1 MSDHALGDQTLSDE
15 APTSAD
21 QDGTTTGQ
29 GDRPL
34 GNAEDEV
41 MATVPVHRV
50 KAPLADT
57 GVESGRVSETHDV
70 HGGGDPRL
78 VPLFDDSIDLA
89 QAKSEPSLIRELSLL
104 PGVTTIGSETASEI
118 CLPDLLPRQAE
129 IHRDDVDEYV
139 FVNVSNS
146 DENTVDGRHVDS
158 QVLRTGN
165 RVAMGPWTFTY
176 MRDEQ
181 ADHGSP
187 FGGHTGGEL
196 AGYRAE
202 QEAPRPRGTSPE
214 GGSEP
219 SADDPGEYY

>member
-21 QDGTTTGQ
+21 QDGTPTGQ
-29 GDRPL
+29 DDRPL
-34 GNAEDEV
+34 GNAEDEA

-70 HGGGDPRL
+70 HGGGNPRL

-118 CLPDLLPRQAE
+118 CPVSYTHLRAHETVLDLVCRLLLEKKKKYTP
-129 IHRDDVDEYV
+129 H
-139 FVNVSNS
+139 
-146 DENTVDGRHVDS
+146 
-158 QVLRTGN
+158 
-165 RVAMGPWTFTY
+165 
-176 MRDEQ
+176 
-181 ADHGSP
+181 
-187 FGGHTGGEL
+187 
-196 AGYRAE
+196 
-202 QEAPRPRGTSPE
+202 
-214 GGSEP
+214 
-219 SADDPGEYY
+219 

>member
-1 MSDHALGDQTLSDE
+1 MSDQILNDGPQV
-15 APTSAD
+15 SAD
-21 QDGTTTGQ
+21 EQRTATDA

-34 GNAEDEV
+34 GKAEDED

-50 KAPLADT
+50 KTPLPDT
-57 GVESGRVSETHDV
+57 GVEPESVFQTHDV
-70 HGGGDPRL
+70 HGGGNPRL
-78 VPLFDDSIDLA
+78 VPMFDDSIDLA
-89 QAKSEPSLIRELSLL
+89 LARSEPGLVKQLNLL
-104 PGVTTIGSETASEI
+104 PGITTIGSETASEI

-146 DENTVDGRHVDS
+146 DENSVDGRHVDS

-165 RVAMGPWTFTY
+165 RVALGPWTFTY
-176 MRDEQ
+176 MRDEH

-187 FGGHTGGEL
+187 FGGHSGGEM

-202 QEAPRPRGTSPE
+202 QPTPRPRGTSPE

-219 SADDPGEYY
+219 TADDPGEYY